1 MAALKVGL
9 IGCGYIGRFVHL
21 DILKRLPETD
31 LVALAEPDTERLNE
45 AARRAPQAATFAD
58 YHELVKMSEVDAVV
72 ICLPNALHADAAVA
86 ALEHGKHIYLEK
98 PLATSRPDAHR
109 VLEVWRRAGVVGM
122 IGYNFR
128 FHALYQTVRRHIQA
142 GRLGELI
149 AVRSVFAASGKS
161 VPSWKQ
167 TRRDGGGVLLDLAS
181 HHLDLIHFLFGQ
193 GVKEVFTCLRS
204 QRSEGDSA
212 AMQLR
217 LADGLLVQ
225 SFFSLSAVDEDRF
238 EIYGRRGKLM
248 IDRYLSWD
256 IDLTEPA
263 IDFSRLKQMARGL
276 QILIGNRHARDKIT
290 APRRE
295 ASYRAALAHFVAAAR
310 DAQLAYPDLWDGYR
324 SLAIIEAAE
333 ESARTGKMVSIPDF
347 SDEMFVGLS
356 DPCRETKRRGKDE
369 GLDHT

>member
-45 AARRAPQAATFAD
+45 AARRAPQATTFAD

-128 FHALYQTVRRHIQA
+128 FHALYQAARRHIQS
-142 GRLGELI
+142 GRLGDLV
-149 AVRSVFAASGKS
+149 AVRSIFATAAQT
-161 VPSWKQ
+161 VPAWKQ
-167 TRRDGGGVLLDLAS
+167 SRQLGGGVLLDLAT
-181 HHLDLIHFLFGQ
+181 HHIDLLHFLFAQ
-193 GVKEVFTCLRS
+193 PVREVFTCLRS
-204 QRSEGDSA
+204 QRSEDDSA
-212 AMQLR
+212 ALQLR

-225 SFFSLSAVDEDRF
+225 SFFSINAVEEDRF
-238 EIYGRRGKLM
+238 EIYGQRGKLM
-248 IDRYLSWD
+248 LDRYLSWD
-256 IDLTEPA
+256 VDISEPE
-263 IDFSRLKQMARGL
+263 IDFSRLKLFGRGVRAL
-276 QILIGNRHARDKIT
+276 VGNRHVRDKIV
-290 APRRE
+290 APARE
-295 ASYRAALAHFVAAAR
+295 PSYQAALAHFVEAAR
-310 DAQLAYPDLWDGYR
+310 ANRMCSPDLRDGCR

-333 ESARTGKMVSIPDF
+333 ESAKTGRVISLPDLDPTLTGGTETLAF
-347 SDEMFVGLS
+347 S
-356 DPCRETKRRGKDE
+356 
-369 GLDHT
+369 